1 MPAASTEVECTIAML
16 VLAHAMANA
25 PHAMAMKVL
34 ARFTC
39 VCPASS
45 CVDLFRRIGRNLKG
59 LAMHEV
65 SAARNV
71 VMCAHNTRCRGK
83 RIYQIPPDLDE
94 TMRTAG
100 RYRAAASDLKLEKP
114 E

>member
-1 MPAASTEVECTIAML
+1 
-16 VLAHAMANA
+16 
-25 PHAMAMKVL
+25 MKVL
-34 ARFTC
+34 VRFTC
-39 VCPASS
+39 LFPASS

-59 LAMHEV
+59 RATREV
-65 SAARNV
+65 FAARITL
-71 VMCAHNTRCRGK
+71 MCPRNTRWHRK
-83 RIYQIPPDLDE
+83 RIYQIPPDLGE